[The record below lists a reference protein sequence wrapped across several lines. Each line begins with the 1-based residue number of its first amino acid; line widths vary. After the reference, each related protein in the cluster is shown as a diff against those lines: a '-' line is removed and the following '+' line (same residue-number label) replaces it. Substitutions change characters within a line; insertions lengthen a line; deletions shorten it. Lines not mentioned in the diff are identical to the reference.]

1 MAKSLHQ
8 NTSWSRGAS
17 LKYPSDNSITCYNT
31 QRVHIFGYKL
41 DDLISKALGSIRE
54 YFQNKLV
61 LKLTSIHM
69 VQVIT
74 PRMQDLGSRLLL
86 GWIAWSKCMVNAQK

>member
-8 NTSWSRGAS
+8 NTSWSGGAS
-17 LKYPSDNSITCYNT
+17 LKYLSDNSITCYDT

-41 DDLISKALGSIRE
+41 DDLVSKALGSITE

-69 VQVIT
+69 ARVIT

-86 GWIAWSKCMVNAQK
+86 ACTLEKQYGL